1 MKKLSSLTDESLRQI
16 EVVLTDIDDTLT
28 TRGQLTSSTYNALER
43 LKKAGLIVIP
53 VTGRSAGWCD
63 HIARMWP
70 VDAVV
75 GENGAFYFRYDSAS
89 KTMHR
94 NFSQKNTQRLKDV
107 KKLRSLRTKIE
118 LAVPGCSAASDQD
131 YRIADL
137 AIDIAEDVK
146 PLSPADIN
154 HIVALAND
162 AGATAKIS
170 SIHVNCWFG
179 KHTKLSA
186 SLKALEECFGIDQQ
200 SIQSKAIFV
209 GDSPNDANM
218 FGYFEFSIGVANILD
233 TLDILTDRP
242 TYITNRSAGDGF
254 VEIAERILEAQGHS
268 VTHSNSAEVAHEN

>member
-1 MKKLSSLTDESLRQI
+1 MKKLSSLTDKSLRQI

-28 TRGQLTSSTYNALER
+28 TRGQLTSATYNALER

-89 KTMHR
+89 KTMHK
-94 NFSQKNTQRLKDV
+94 NFSLQNTQRLKEV
-107 KKLRSLRTKIE
+107 KKLRALRTKIE
-118 LAVPGCSAASDQD
+118 LAVPDCRIASDQD

-146 PLSPADIN
+146 PLLPADIN

-179 KHTKLSA
+179 DHTKLSA
-186 SLKALEECFGIDQQ
+186 SLKALEECFGIDQH
-200 SIQSKAIFV
+200 SIQSKVIFV
-209 GDSPNDANM
+209 GDSPNDATM
-218 FGYFEFSIGVANILD
+218 FGYFDFSIGVANVLD
-233 TLDILTDRP
+233 TLDILSERP
-242 TYITNRSAGDGF
+242 TYITDRSAGDGF
-254 VEIAERILEAQGHS
+254 VEIAERILDARD
-268 VTHSNSAEVAHEN
+268 